1 MGTAGMSMN
10 HCGVLVSPLHTVV
23 DNRHHFLY
31 SSNGSEERNSHL
43 RVKPVT
49 YGPKPIR
56 KCVRILRMLT
66 LSYWL
71 RMLKKGKISWQW
83 SKKLGLPISFL
94 EYILRNGAATSH
106 HFYEVSSLQSSFY
119 DPSLLAS
126 PCNSVKLREKQSTTF
141 VSISAPHVA
150 GVQAPYSLIVNACV
164 LSRLY
169 LVTRDGI
176 SVAPSLLVTISSCK
190 KRNIKR

>member
-23 DNRHHFLY
+23 NNRHHFLY

-43 RVKPVT
+43 RAKPVT

-66 LSYWL
+66 LPYWL

-83 SKKLGLPISFL
+83 RS
-94 EYILRNGAATSH
+94 
-106 HFYEVSSLQSSFY
+106 YESSLLWSSSLSQVFMIPVYLQVHVILLNY
-119 DPSLLAS
+119 DKNKARHSSALVLRMLQVCKH
-126 PCNSVKLREKQSTTF
+126 CNSQ
-141 VSISAPHVA
+141 
-150 GVQAPYSLIVNACV
+150 IVNACI

-176 SVAPSLLVTISSCK
+176 SVAPSLLVTISSC
-190 KRNIKR
+190 